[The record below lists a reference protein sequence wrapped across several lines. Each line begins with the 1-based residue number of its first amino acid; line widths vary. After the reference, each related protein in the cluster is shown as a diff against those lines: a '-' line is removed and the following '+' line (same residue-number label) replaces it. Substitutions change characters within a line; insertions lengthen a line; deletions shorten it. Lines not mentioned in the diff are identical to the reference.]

1 MPGIINQL
9 SQEQLAQMSQL
20 YNKQASNAPAGG
32 SIAEE
37 AEEEDDDDD
46 DEIPEL
52 VENFDDAAAK

>member
-9 SQEQLAQMSQL
+9 SQEQLTQMAQL
-20 YNKQASNAPAGG
+20 YAKQGAAVAPAQASIP
-32 SIAEE
+32 EE
-37 AEEEDDDDD
+37 TEEDED